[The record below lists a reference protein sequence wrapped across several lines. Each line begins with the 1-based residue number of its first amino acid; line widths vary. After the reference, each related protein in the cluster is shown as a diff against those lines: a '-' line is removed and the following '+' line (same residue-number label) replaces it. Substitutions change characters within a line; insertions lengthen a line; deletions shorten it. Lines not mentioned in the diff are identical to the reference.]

1 MQKGH
6 GQQGLSPAWGAFAST
21 NKSNSSST
29 FLLSSPLRS
38 GNGGRGAVGGY
49 NNALRGTPVGGS
61 NIWTWAM
68 LSPSSLEWTSGAFD
82 SCTSCNMV
90 RRCMVVH
97 ANSVWWCIVVTNI
110 RNGQSSK
117 FSCVSILHS
126 QLYFKNFG
134 KIEWSIL
141 ERLHCGRPIPQ
152 PSIHSFN

>member
-1 MQKGH
+1 MCLNKLFFRGKKIDTMQKGH

-21 NKSNSSST
+21 NESNSSST

-38 GNGGRGAVGGY
+38 GNGGRGARGGY

-61 NIWTWAM
+61 NIWIWAM

-97 ANSVWWCIVVTNI
+97 ASSVWWCIVVTNI
-110 RNGQSSK
+110 SNGQSSK
-117 FSCVSILHS
+117 FS
-126 QLYFKNFG
+126 
-134 KIEWSIL
+134 
-141 ERLHCGRPIPQ
+141 
-152 PSIHSFN
+152 